1 MSTTTLK
8 KPSTPSRI
16 QISIEDLPTKV
27 AAPVKFRRLPTSADA
42 DNDQDYTYDVDQGQ
56 PQSRRRGQ
64 YRPIFRQIH

>member
-1 MSTTTLK
+1 MSRTTLE

-16 QISIEDLPTKV
+16 QISIEDLSTKV
-27 AAPVKFRRLPTSADA
+27 ATPVKFKPLPISANT

-64 YRPIFRQIH
+64 YQPSFRQTH